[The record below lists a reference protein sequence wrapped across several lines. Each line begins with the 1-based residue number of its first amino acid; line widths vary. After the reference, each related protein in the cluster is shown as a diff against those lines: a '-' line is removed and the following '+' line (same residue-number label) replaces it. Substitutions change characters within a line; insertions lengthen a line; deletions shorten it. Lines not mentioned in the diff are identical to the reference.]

1 MKLQILLD
9 VVPEDGE
16 QALSPS
22 NAEQSTVFSELS
34 QASKR
39 IIGHLGLPSDTKP
52 EIRLHFEPSAS
63 ATKPPT

>member
-1 MKLQILLD
+1 MKLQIRVD

-22 NAEQSTVFSELS
+22 NAEQGTIFSELS

-39 IIGHLGLPSDTKP
+39 IASHLGLPPDTKP
-52 EIRLHFEPSAS
+52 EIQLRFEPSTIAP
-63 ATKPPT
+63 KPPT